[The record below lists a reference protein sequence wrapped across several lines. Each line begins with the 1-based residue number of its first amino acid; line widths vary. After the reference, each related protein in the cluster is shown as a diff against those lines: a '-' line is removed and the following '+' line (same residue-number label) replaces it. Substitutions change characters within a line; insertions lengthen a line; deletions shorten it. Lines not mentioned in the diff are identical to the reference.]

1 MTTISHPP
9 LAILRRKQ
17 VEVRTGLARST
28 IYDKLSTKSPRF
40 DPTFPRSVPIG
51 LHAVGW
57 IESEISAWLESRIL
71 ASRAGSVPS

>member
-1 MTTISHPP
+1 MTAISHPP

-28 IYDKLSTKSPRF
+28 IYDKLSPKSPRF

-51 LHAVGW
+51 LNAVGW